1 VTGGCRHSTHF
12 SFAAFGLSN
21 VTMDWLQQ
29 PAATAACE
37 QPRQTS
43 DCSGR
48 SRPSTGNPIRAVI
61 NGAARSRGEWCRSCS
76 TLRSK
81 ALCSRGVCR
90 THCST
95 TRPTTWRPS
104 PLRNAR
110 RSTTRNP
117 TAKSRENRSNRF
129 GCFGCF
135 VLHSSG
141 VSRFPL
147 HTLQLRTRYNWQC
160 DVQHTTC
167 YNLQCGVLLPT
178 AILILILI
186 FELIAALSC

>member
-1 VTGGCRHSTHF
+1 MAADISTHLR
-12 SFAAFGLSN
+12 FAAFGLPN
-21 VTMDWLQQ
+21 ATMDGL
-29 PAATAACE
+29 ATATCSNRSHTVNSLD
-37 QPRQTS
+37 RQTS
-43 DCSGR
+43 DCSGS

-104 PLRNAR
+104 PQRNAR

-160 DVQHTTC
+160 DVQHTTR
-167 YNLQCGVLLPT
+167 YNLQCGVLLP
-178 AILILILI
+178 
-186 FELIAALSC
+186 AACDFNFNF